1 LLVSGVGAVDMNYV
15 AIVGIVDDFVEGVE
29 LTVSVVIL

>member
-1 LLVSGVGAVDMNYV
+1 LLVSGVGAVDKNDV

-29 LTVSVVIL
+29 LMVSVVIL